1 MNPKITYA
9 VAAILAGASC
19 AAAST
24 ARAADAKTTA
34 TETNSEG
41 LVEITVTAE
50 RRSQSMQDVPISMQA
65 FTAQTLQQLNVATL
79 DDYIKYL
86 PNVSTANNGPGQNEI
101 FMRGLSAG
109 SQPSQGSGS
118 TGLWPNV
125 AIYLD
130 NQSGQLPNRNLDIY
144 TADLDRIEIL
154 AGPQGTLYGAG
165 AEAGVIRYI
174 TNAPKIDVTEGNV
187 KAGYSTTASGDPNTD
202 LTAVLNLPLIEGTMA
217 ARGVIALPARMV
229 APLSEV
235 SSRSLHS
242 HVSLEILAL
251 ANCTLSPCRSATLPE
266 MLSHRRRACS
276 AIRSNTGCRSNRA
289 VLTASRISVIA
300 R

>member
-65 FTAQTLQQLNVATL
+65 FTAQTLQQLNVSTL

-174 TNAPKIDVTEGNV
+174 TNQPKLDTFEANF
-187 KAGYSTTASGDPNTD
+187 KAGYSTTA
-202 LTAVLNLPLIEGTMA
+202 E
-217 ARGVIALPARMV
+217 R
-229 APLSEV
+229 
-235 SSRSLHS
+235 
-242 HVSLEILAL
+242 
-251 ANCTLSPCRSATLPE
+251 
-266 MLSHRRRACS
+266 
-276 AIRSNTGCRSNRA
+276 
-289 VLTASRISVIA
+289 
-300 R
+300 